1 MLNKLKLILNNGKI
15 MRRVLITVLIIF
27 VFKIVTYIPIPLLET
42 STIDNAM
49 KNGGFLTFLN
59 SFSGNALGNYSI
71 AALGIS
77 PYITASIVIQML
89 QMDIVPAFKRWGE
102 EGESGRAKL
111 NQWTRY
117 VTIILAFIQALMI
130 LFGLSSNAENIVK
143 YGIGI
148 PKVVAIL
155 FMAIMITAGSAF
167 VMWLADLITR
177 FGIGNG
183 SSIIIVAGIVTSL
196 PSAVSALWQQK
207 VTEATGTY
215 DYVVFGIVVFLYVA
229 ILVGVVYMEK
239 AIRKIPTQYA
249 NRQGKTDS
257 HIPVKLNTAGVM
269 PVIFASTLMSIPAT
283 IMGFANVDKESTAGF
298 WLDQIFT
305 FTNPL
310 GFAIYIFLIFIFSF
324 FYTFLTV
331 KPDDIADDLQK
342 SNAFIPGIKPG
353 EETQNFIS
361 RVLFK
366 VTVLGATY
374 LAILAAIPIIATI
387 VFKLPQNVTIGGT
400 GLLIIVGVAIETAKQ
415 LETEAS
421 EKAYKGFM

>member
-1 MLNKLKLILNNGKI
+1 
-15 MRRVLITVLIIF
+15 MRRVLITVLLIF

-42 STIDNAM
+42 STIDNVM

-77 PYITASIVIQML
+77 PYITASIVTQML

-102 EGESGRAKL
+102 EGEAGRAKL
-111 NQWTRY
+111 NQATRY
-117 VTIILAFIQALMI
+117 ITIALAFLQALMI
-130 LFGLSSNAENIVK
+130 LLGLSVNSENIVK

-148 PKVVAIL
+148 PKVVAII

-183 SSIIIVAGIVTSL
+183 SSIIITAGIITSL
-196 PSAVSALWQQK
+196 PSAASALWQQK
-207 VTEATGTY
+207 VTEATGSY
-215 DYVVFGIVVFLYVA
+215 DYVVFGLVCFLYVA
-229 ILVGVVYMEK
+229 IIVGVVFMEK
-239 AIRKIPTQYA
+239 AVRKIPTQYA
-249 NRQGKTDS
+249 NRQGKSDS

-269 PVIFASTLMSIPAT
+269 PVIFASTLISIPAT
-283 IMGFANVDKESTAGF
+283 IIGFCNVDKETTAGF
-298 WLDQIFT
+298 WLDQVFT
-305 FTNPL
+305 YTNPL
-310 GFAIYIFLIFIFSF
+310 GFAIYMFLIFIFSF

-331 KPDDIADDLQK
+331 KPDDIAEDLQK
-342 SNAFIPGIKPG
+342 SNAFIPGIRPG
-353 EETQNFIS
+353 EDTQNFIS
-361 RVLFK
+361 KVLFK

-374 LAILAAIPIIATI
+374 LAILAAIPIITSI
-387 VFKLPQNVTIGGT
+387 IFKLPSTVTVGGT
-400 GLLIIVGVAIETAKQ
+400 SILIIVGVAIETAKQ

>member
-1 MLNKLKLILNNGKI
+1 
-15 MRRVLITVLIIF
+15 MRRLLITVLILF

-77 PYITASIVIQML
+77 PYITASIVTQML

-102 EGESGRAKL
+102 EGEAGRAKL
-111 NQWTRY
+111 NQVTRY
-117 VTIILAFIQALMI
+117 ITIALAFVQALMI
-130 LFGLSSNAENIVK
+130 LFGLSANAENIVK
-143 YGIGI
+143 FGIGI
-148 PKVVAIL
+148 PKVVAII

-177 FGIGNG
+177 FGVGNG
-183 SSIIIVAGIVTSL
+183 SSLIITAGIITSL
-196 PSAVSALWQQK
+196 PSAASALWQQK
-207 VTEATGTY
+207 VTDAKGSY
-215 DYVVFGIVVFLYVA
+215 DYVVFGIIVFLYIA

-239 AIRKIPTQYA
+239 AVRKIPTQYA
-249 NRQGKTDS
+249 NRQGKSDS
-257 HIPVKLNTAGVM
+257 HIPIKLNTAGVM

-283 IMGFANVDKESTAGF
+283 IMGFAGVDKETTAGF

-305 FTNPL
+305 YTNPL
-310 GFAIYIFLIFIFSF
+310 GFAIYMFMVFIFSF

-374 LAILAAIPIIATI
+374 LAILSAIPIITSI
-387 VFKLPQNVTIGGT
+387 IFKLPANVTIGGT
-400 GLLIIVGVAIETAKQ
+400 SLLIIVGVAIETAKQ

>member
-1 MLNKLKLILNNGKI
+1 MK
-15 MRRVLITVLIIF
+15 RVLITVLFIF

-77 PYITASIVIQML
+77 PYITASIVVQML
-89 QMDIVPAFKRWGE
+89 QMDIVPAFKRWGD
-102 EGESGRAKL
+102 EGEAGRAKL

-117 VTIILAFIQALMI
+117 ITIALAFIQALMI
-130 LFGLSSNAENIVK
+130 LFGLSANAENIVK

-183 SSIIIVAGIVTSL
+183 SSIIITAGIVTSL
-196 PSAVSALWQQK
+196 PSAASALWQQK
-207 VTEATGTY
+207 VTEAKGTY
-215 DYVVFGIVVFLYVA
+215 DYVVFGLVVFLYIA

-283 IMGFANVDKESTAGF
+283 IMGFANVDKETTAGF

-305 FTNPL
+305 YTNPL
-310 GFAIYIFLIFIFSF
+310 GFAIYMFLVFIFSF

-353 EETQNFIS
+353 EETQNYIS

-374 LAILAAIPIIATI
+374 LAILAAIPIITSI
-387 VFKLPQNVTIGGT
+387 IFKLPANVTIGGT
-400 GLLIIVGVAIETAKQ
+400 SLLIIVGVAIETAKQ

-421 EKAYKGFM
+421 EKEYKGFM

>member
-1 MLNKLKLILNNGKI
+1 MK
-15 MRRVLITVLIIF
+15 RVLITVLLIF

-77 PYITASIVIQML
+77 PYITASIVVQML
-89 QMDIVPAFKRWGE
+89 QMDIVPAFKRWGD
-102 EGESGRAKL
+102 EGEAGRAKL

-117 VTIILAFIQALMI
+117 ITIALAFIQALMI
-130 LFGLSSNAENIVK
+130 LFGLSANAENIVK

-183 SSIIIVAGIVTSL
+183 SSIIITAGIVTSL
-196 PSAVSALWQQK
+196 PSAASALWQQK
-207 VTEATGTY
+207 VTEAKGTY
-215 DYVVFGIVVFLYVA
+215 DYVVFGLVVFLYIA
-229 ILVGVVYMEK
+229 ILLGVVYMEK

-283 IMGFANVDKESTAGF
+283 IMGFASVDKETTAGF

-305 FTNPL
+305 YTNPL
-310 GFAIYIFLIFIFSF
+310 GFAIYIFLVFIFSF

-353 EETQNFIS
+353 EETQNYIS

-374 LAILAAIPIIATI
+374 LAILAAIPIITSI
-387 VFKLPQNVTIGGT
+387 IFKLPANVTIGGT
-400 GLLIIVGVAIETAKQ
+400 SLLIIVGVAIETAKQ

-421 EKAYKGFM
+421 EKEYKGFM

>member
-1 MLNKLKLILNNGKI
+1 
-15 MRRVLITVLIIF
+15 MRRVLITVLFIF

-77 PYITASIVIQML
+77 PYITASIVTQML

-102 EGESGRAKL
+102 EGEAGRAKL
-111 NQWTRY
+111 NQVTRY
-117 VTIILAFIQALMI
+117 ITIILAFVQALMI
-130 LFGLSSNAENIVK
+130 LFGLSANAENIVK

-183 SSIIIVAGIVTSL
+183 SSLIITAGIITTL
-196 PSAVSALWQQK
+196 PSAASALWQQK
-207 VTEATGTY
+207 VTDAKGTY
-215 DYVVFGIVVFLYVA
+215 DYVVFGIIVFLYIA

-239 AIRKIPTQYA
+239 AVRKIPTQYA
-249 NRQGKTDS
+249 NRQGKSDS

-269 PVIFASTLMSIPAT
+269 PVIFASTLLSIPQT
-283 IMGFANVDKESTAGF
+283 IMGFANVDKETTAGF

-305 FTNPL
+305 YTNPL
-310 GFAIYIFLIFIFSF
+310 GFAIYMFMIFIFSF

-374 LAILAAIPIIATI
+374 LAILAAIPIITSI
-387 VFKLPQNVTIGGT
+387 IFKLPANVTIGGT
-400 GLLIIVGVAIETAKQ
+400 SLLIIVGVAIETAKQ

>member
-1 MLNKLKLILNNGKI
+1 
-15 MRRVLITVLIIF
+15 MRRVLITVLLIF

-49 KNGGFLTFLN
+49 KNGGFLSFLN
-59 SFSGNALGNYSI
+59 AFSGNALGNYSI

-89 QMDIVPAFKRWGE
+89 QMDIIPAFKRWGE
-102 EGESGRAKL
+102 EGENGRAKL

-117 VTIILAFIQALMI
+117 VAIALAFLQALMI
-130 LFGLSSNAENIVK
+130 LVGLSSNAENIVK

-148 PKVVAIL
+148 PKAVAIL
-155 FMAIMITAGSAF
+155 VMAIMITAGSAF

-177 FGIGNG
+177 FGVGNG
-183 SSIIIVAGIVTSL
+183 SSIIITAGIITSL
-196 PSAVSALWQQK
+196 PSAASALWQQK
-207 VTEATGTY
+207 VTGATGTY
-215 DYVVFGIVVFLYVA
+215 DYVVFGVVVFLYLA

-249 NRQGKTDS
+249 NRQGKNDS
-257 HIPVKLNTAGVM
+257 HIPIKLNTAGVM

-283 IMGFANVDKESTAGF
+283 IMGFAGVDSESTSGF
-298 WLDQIFT
+298 WLTQIFQYN
-305 FTNPL
+305 NPL
-310 GFAIYIFLIFIFSF
+310 GFAIYIFLVVIFSF
-324 FYTFLTV
+324 FYTFITV

-342 SNAFIPGIKPG
+342 SNAFIPGVRPG
-353 EETQNFIS
+353 EDTQNFIAK
-361 RVLFK
+361 VLFK

-374 LAILAAIPIIATI
+374 LAVLAAIPIICTI
-387 VFKLPQNVTIGGT
+387 VFKLPNSVSIGGT
-400 GLLIIVGVAIETAKQ
+400 SILIIVGVAIETAKQ

-421 EKAYKGFM
+421 EKAFKGFM

>member
-1 MLNKLKLILNNGKI
+1 MK
-15 MRRVLITVLIIF
+15 RVLITVLLLF

-59 SFSGNALGNYSI
+59 AFSGNALGNYSI

-77 PYITASIVIQML
+77 PYITASIVVQML
-89 QMDIVPAFKRWGE
+89 QMDIIPALKRWGE
-102 EGESGRAKL
+102 EGESGRAKI
-111 NQWTRY
+111 NQVTRY
-117 VTIILAFIQALMI
+117 VAIGLAFLQALMI
-130 LFGLSSNAENIVK
+130 LVGLSANAENIVK

-148 PKVVAIL
+148 PKGVAII

-167 VMWLADLITR
+167 IMWLADLITR

-183 SSIIIVAGIVTSL
+183 SSILIVAGIVASL
-196 PSAVSALWQQK
+196 PSAASALWQQK
-207 VTEATGTY
+207 VTEATGTH
-215 DYVVFGIVVFLYVA
+215 DYVVFGVVVFLYLA

-239 AIRKIPTQYA
+239 TIRKIPTQYA
-249 NRQGKTDS
+249 NRQGKNES
-257 HIPVKLNTAGVM
+257 HIPIKLNTAGVM
-269 PVIFASTLMSIPAT
+269 PVIFASTLLAIPAT
-283 IMGFANVDKESTAGF
+283 IMGFAGVDTETTSGF
-298 WLDQIFT
+298 WLNQIFT
-305 FTNPL
+305 YTNPI
-310 GFAIYIFLIFIFSF
+310 GFAIYMFMVFIFSF

-331 KPDDIADDLQK
+331 KPDEIADDLQK
-342 SNAFIPGIKPG
+342 SNAFIPGIRPG
-353 EETQNFIS
+353 EDTQNYIS
-361 RVLFK
+361 KVLFK

-374 LAILAAIPIIATI
+374 LAILAAIPIITSI
-387 VFKLPQNVTIGGT
+387 VFKLPSSVTIGGT

>member
-1 MLNKLKLILNNGKI
+1 
-15 MRRVLITVLIIF
+15 MRRVLITVLLIF

-49 KNGGFLTFLN
+49 KNGGFLSFLN
-59 SFSGNALGNYSI
+59 AFSGNALGNYSI

-89 QMDIVPAFKRWGE
+89 QMDIIPAFKRWGE
-102 EGESGRAKL
+102 EGENGRAKL

-117 VTIILAFIQALMI
+117 VAIGLAFLQALMI
-130 LFGLSSNAENIVK
+130 LVGLSSNAENIVK

-148 PKVVAIL
+148 PKAVAIL
-155 FMAIMITAGSAF
+155 VMAIMITAGSAF

-177 FGIGNG
+177 FGVGNG
-183 SSIIIVAGIVTSL
+183 SSIIITAGIITSL
-196 PSAVSALWQQK
+196 PSAASALWQQK
-207 VTEATGTY
+207 VTGATGTY
-215 DYVVFGIVVFLYVA
+215 DYVVFGVVVFLYLA

-249 NRQGKTDS
+249 NRQGKNDS
-257 HIPVKLNTAGVM
+257 HIPIKLNTAGVM

-283 IMGFANVDKESTAGF
+283 IMGFAGVDSESTSGF
-298 WLDQIFT
+298 WLTQIFQYN
-305 FTNPL
+305 NPL
-310 GFAIYIFLIFIFSF
+310 GFAIYIFLVVIFSF
-324 FYTFLTV
+324 FYTFITV

-342 SNAFIPGIKPG
+342 SNAFIPGVRPG
-353 EETQNFIS
+353 EDTQNFIAK
-361 RVLFK
+361 VLFK

-374 LAILAAIPIIATI
+374 LAVLAAIPIICTI
-387 VFKLPQNVTIGGT
+387 VFKLPNSVSIGGT
-400 GLLIIVGVAIETAKQ
+400 SILIIVGVAIETAKQ

-421 EKAYKGFM
+421 EKAFKGFM

>member
-1 MLNKLKLILNNGKI
+1 MK
-15 MRRVLITVLIIF
+15 RVLITVLLIF

-77 PYITASIVIQML
+77 PYITASIVVQML

-102 EGESGRAKL
+102 EGEAGRAKL

-117 VTIILAFIQALMI
+117 ITIALAFIQALMI
-130 LFGLSSNAENIVK
+130 LFGLSANAENIVK

-183 SSIIIVAGIVTSL
+183 SSIIITAGIVTSL
-196 PSAVSALWQQK
+196 PSAASALWQQK
-207 VTEATGTY
+207 VTEAKGTY
-215 DYVVFGIVVFLYVA
+215 DYVVFGLVVFLYVA
-229 ILVGVVYMEK
+229 ILLGVVYMEK

-283 IMGFANVDKESTAGF
+283 IMGFASVDKETTAGF

-305 FTNPL
+305 YTNPL
-310 GFAIYIFLIFIFSF
+310 GFAIYMFLVFIFSF

-353 EETQNFIS
+353 EETQNYIS

-374 LAILAAIPIIATI
+374 LAILAAIPIITSI
-387 VFKLPQNVTIGGT
+387 IFKLPANVTIGGT
-400 GLLIIVGVAIETAKQ
+400 SLLIIVGVAIETAKQ

-421 EKAYKGFM
+421 EKEYKGFM